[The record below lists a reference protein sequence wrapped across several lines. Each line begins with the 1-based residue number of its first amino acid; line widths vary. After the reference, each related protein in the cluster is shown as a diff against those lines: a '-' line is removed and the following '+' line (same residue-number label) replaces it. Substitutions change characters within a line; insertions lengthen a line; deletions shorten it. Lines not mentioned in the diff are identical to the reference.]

1 MDKYN
6 IHNMLED
13 VSQNASTMLSSGKS
27 SMKEMGE
34 MADMIKDLS
43 EAEKNKWE
51 SCYYKSIVEAMEES
65 EYGEDY
71 DYRGRMG
78 YQGNR
83 GGRMMGSRMGYND
96 MMYPEYMN
104 NDYERMGYSNGAYR
118 GSQRG
123 MSNGY
128 SQGNGGR
135 GQSQSQGRS
144 NSRYGYSHDE
154 YMSEKAMY
162 SPNDAEGKKK
172 RAEMIED
179 RMDDLYDMFKDEVK
193 DMTPEEKQ
201 MWKTKLNKVINL

>member
-78 YQGNR
+78 YQGGR
-83 GGRMMGSRMGYND
+83 GRMGRRGYEPEMMQNQMDYDYPHMQMGYDDRNMSRDRMGRGYQTYTSND
-96 MMYPEYMN
+96 SM
-104 NDYERMGYSNGAYR
+104 RGA
-118 GSQRG
+118 
-123 MSNGY
+123 
-128 SQGNGGR
+128 
-135 GQSQSQGRS
+135 SQSRG
-144 NSRYGYSHDE
+144 SRYGYSHDKYMEERDKYSMNDPQGKEKRMKLMNE
-154 YMSEKAMY
+154 Y
-162 SPNDAEGKKK
+162 
-172 RAEMIED
+172 
-179 RMDDLYDMFKDEVK
+179 MDDLFDSAKEAVQDMS
-193 DMTPEEKQ
+193 PEEKNA
-201 MWKTKLNKVINL
+201 WKIKVNRILNL